1 MSLQTR
7 LSELIS
13 AIGADIAT
21 LTATRGTMAS
31 LTTTEKTNLVG
42 ALNELKAEIDALAA
56 GSGAIDDG
64 VTGTSTTWSSQKI
77 TNDITAAVNAL
88 VDGAPGALDTLNE
101 LATELADQD
110 SAIGAI
116 TTALSN
122 RVRFDAAQTLDTT
135 QKAQA
140 NTNIGSLSLVQSGD
154 PETDLVALYTAA
166 KA

>member
-7 LSELIS
+7 LSELIT
-13 AIGADIAT
+13 AIGADISGLVT
-21 LTATRGTMAS
+21 TRGTMAS

-42 ALNELKAEIDALAA
+42 ALNELKAAIDAVEA

-64 VTGTSTTWSSQKI
+64 VTGTGTTWSSTKI
-77 TNDITAAVNAL
+77 DASITAAINAL
-88 VDGAPGALDTLNE
+88 VAGAPTALDTLAE

-110 SAIGAI
+110 SVAAAL
-116 TTALSN
+116 TTAVGN
-122 RVRFDAAQTLDTT
+122 RVRFDAAQTLDST

-140 NTNIGSLSLVQSGD
+140 NTNMGSLSLVNSGD
-154 PETDLVALYTAA
+154 PETDLAALYTTA